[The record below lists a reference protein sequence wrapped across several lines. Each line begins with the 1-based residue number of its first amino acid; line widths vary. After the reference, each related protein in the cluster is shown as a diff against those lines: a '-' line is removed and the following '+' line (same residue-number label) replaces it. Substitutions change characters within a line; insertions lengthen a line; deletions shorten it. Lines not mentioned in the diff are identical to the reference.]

1 MIKKY
6 NSFLLENFKSNLLL
20 LLESSIY
27 GSSNFILKL
36 QTLSKEKGKVGEIAQ
51 TINDVISNGDWFDD
65 VKQNY
70 FDLTDANDKLSFI
83 INDKVPQYW
92 DSEEDATLPYT
103 MKGRGDVRIGKIIK
117 YLVDLINDNSDDLCD
132 DLCDVKDKDIENFV
146 NAFKASK
153 IDNSMEFK
161 LVKGSDIAKYYNAK
175 KYFSKSGSLGGSCM
189 AGEKK
194 KIFDIY
200 TENESKVQLLIYVDK
215 DDLIHGRAIV
225 WKLKDSP
232 CEAKYF
238 MDRIYVNRDFDELK
252 FKKFAE
258 EKGFLYKKRMNSH
271 IESNVRFVYKGKDVF
286 GEVTV
291 KLDGDFGH
299 YPFVDTICFLDDKKK
314 QLSNLP
320 SEGDYM
326 LHSVSGECEPCNN
339 CKGKLYMHL
348 VSKNIDFGYSEDE
361 LCSECC
367 EGHEELK
374 KIGIEKL

>member
-1 MIKKY
+1 
-6 NSFLLENFKSNLLL
+6 
-20 LLESSIY
+20 
-27 GSSNFILKL
+27 
-36 QTLSKEKGKVGEIAQ
+36 
-51 TINDVISNGDWFDD
+51 
-65 VKQNY
+65 
-70 FDLTDANDKLSFI
+70 
-83 INDKVPQYW
+83 
-92 DSEEDATLPYT
+92 
-103 MKGRGDVRIGKIIK
+103 
-117 YLVDLINDNSDDLCD
+117 
-132 DLCDVKDKDIENFV
+132 
-146 NAFKASK
+146 
-153 IDNSMEFK
+153 MEFK
-161 LVKGSDIAKYYNAK
+161 LVKGSDIAKYYNEK
-175 KYFSKSGSLGGSCM
+175 KYFSESGSLGGSCM

-215 DDLIHGRAIV
+215 DDRIHGRAIV

-238 MDRIYVNRDFDELK
+238 MDRVYVNRDFDELK

-271 IESNVRFVYKGKDVF
+271 IESNVKFVYKGKDVF

-299 YPFVDTICFLDDKKK
+299 YPFVDTMCFLDEKKK

-326 LHSVSGECEPCNN
+326 LHSVSGEGEHCST
-339 CKGKLYMHL
+339 CKGKIYMHL
-348 VSKNIDFGYSEDE
+348 VYPNGYSKDE
-361 LCSECC
+361 TCHECC

-374 KIGIEKL
+374 KLGIEIKHYLPK

>member
-1 MIKKY
+1 M
-6 NSFLLENFKSNLLL
+6 
-20 LLESSIY
+20 
-27 GSSNFILKL
+27 
-36 QTLSKEKGKVGEIAQ
+36 
-51 TINDVISNGDWFDD
+51 
-65 VKQNY
+65 
-70 FDLTDANDKLSFI
+70 
-83 INDKVPQYW
+83 NDKVPQDW

-103 MKGRGDVRIGKIIK
+103 MKGRGDVKIGKIIK
-117 YLVDLINDNSDDLCD
+117 YLVDLIKDESGDLD
-132 DLCDVKDKDIENFV
+132 DVKDKDIESFV

-153 IDNSMEFK
+153 VDTSMEFK
-161 LVKGSDIAKYYNAK
+161 LVKGSDIAKYYNEK
-175 KYFSKSGSLGGSCM
+175 KYFSRSGSLGGSCM
-189 AGEKK
+189 ADEMK
-194 KIFDIY
+194 KIFEIY

-215 DDLIHGRAIV
+215 NDLIHGRAIV

-238 MDRIYVNRDFDELK
+238 MDRVYVNRDFDELK

-299 YPFVDTICFLDDKKK
+299 YPFVDTMCFLDDKKK
-314 QLSNLP
+314 KLSNLP

-326 LHSVSGECEPCNN
+326 LHSVSGECDPCTN
-339 CKGKLYMHL
+339 CKGKIYMSL
-348 VSKNIDFGYSEDE
+348 VYPNGYDEDE
-361 LCSECC
+361 TCRECC

-374 KIGIEKL
+374 KLGIETDINKGS

>member
-6 NSFLLENFKSNLLL
+6 NNFLLENFRSNLLL

-27 GSSNFILKL
+27 GSSDFIMKL
-36 QTLSKEKGKVGEIAQ
+36 QILSKEKGKVGEIAQ
-51 TINDVISNGDWFDD
+51 AINDVISNGDWFDD

-83 INDKVPQYW
+83 MDDKVPQDW

-103 MKGRGDVRIGKIIK
+103 MKGRNDVKIGKIIK
-117 YLVDLINDNSDDLCD
+117 YLVDLIKDESGDLD
-132 DLCDVKDKDIENFV
+132 DVKDKDIESFV

-153 IDNSMEFK
+153 IDTSMEFK

-175 KYFSKSGSLGGSCM
+175 KYFTESGSLGGSCM
-189 AGEKK
+189 SGEKK
-194 KIFDIY
+194 NIFDIY
-200 TENESKVQLLIYVDK
+200 TKNESKVQLLIYVDK

-238 MDRIYVNRDFDELK
+238 MDRVYVNRDFDELK
-252 FKKFAE
+252 FKKYAE

-271 IESNVRFVYKGKDVF
+271 LDSNVRFVYKGKDVF
-286 GEVTV
+286 GEATV
-291 KLDGDFGH
+291 KLDGDFEY
-299 YPFVDTICFLDDKKK
+299 YPFVDTMCFLDDKKK

-320 SEGDYM
+320 SEGGYV
-326 LHSVSGECEPCNN
+326 LHSVDGECEQCEQ
-339 CKGKLYMHL
+339 CGGELY
-348 VSKNIDFGYSEDE
+348 YDE
-361 LCSECC
+361 LCSELCSDCC

-374 KIGIEKL
+374 KLGIKTDIN